1 MIVLFGLA
9 GSGKSLQGQTLA
21 DKYGWRWMSIGQLLR
36 DLNDPEITAIQN
48 RGELVPDELVVNLMH
63 GEMMKEVEL
72 GRNVILDGYP
82 RDQWQADWIVKH
94 GDDKYIDGAII
105 LDVGREELWRR
116 LEARGRAD
124 DTREAIEIRWAIVE
138 QNIYSMIEILQGA
151 GVKMAHVN
159 GEGAVE
165 EITQRIENVLRDW
178 NIINV
183 QESQNE

>member
-72 GRNVILDGYP
+72 GRNAILDGYP
-82 RDQWQADWIVKH
+82 RNQWQADWIVKH

-116 LEARGRAD
+116 LEARG
-124 DTREAIEIRWAIVE
+124 
-138 QNIYSMIEILQGA
+138 
-151 GVKMAHVN
+151 KMAHVN

>member
-1 MIVLFGLA
+1 M
-9 GSGKSLQGQTLA
+9 
-21 DKYGWRWMSIGQLLR
+21 
-36 DLNDPEITAIQN
+36 
-48 RGELVPDELVVNLMH
+48 
-63 GEMMKEVEL
+63 
-72 GRNVILDGYP
+72 
-82 RDQWQADWIVKH
+82 
-94 GDDKYIDGAII
+94 
-105 LDVGREELWRR
+105 DVGREELWRR

-124 DTREAIEIRWAIVE
+124 DTREAIEIRWSIVE
-138 QNIYSMIEILQGA
+138 QNIYSMIERLQGA